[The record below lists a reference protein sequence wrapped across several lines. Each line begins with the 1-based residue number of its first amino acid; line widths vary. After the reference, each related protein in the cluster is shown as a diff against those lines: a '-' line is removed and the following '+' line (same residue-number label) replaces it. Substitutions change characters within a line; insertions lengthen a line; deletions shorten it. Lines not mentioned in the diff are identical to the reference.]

1 MPFTPSHAI
10 VALPFVRTPLVPAA
24 IAIGAMT
31 PDLPLFLRG
40 VGLDY
45 SFTHTVA
52 NVVWTALLAFV
63 LFLVWRVVLRPAVGE
78 LSPLWLARRL
88 PVDWDDRGAV
98 AAGRAVG
105 VGLGRPWYPVLLA
118 VSLVIG
124 VLSHILW
131 DAFTHEGRWGV
142 ELLPVLDAQWGPLLG
157 YKWVQHGS
165 SVLAL
170 LGLGVW
176 AALRLRR
183 AGPRAVVARRLP
195 SAVRVVWWLSL
206 PVILVAAWGI
216 GLAMF
221 GPLTSEFT
229 IAHLAY
235 RVLPPACAVWGA
247 LTLVLCV
254 IVATRREDAPA
265 RTD

>member
-52 NVVWTALLAFV
+52 NVIWTALLAFV
-63 LFLVWRVVLRPAVGE
+63 LFLLWRVVLRPSVGE
-78 LSPLWLARRL
+78 LVPLWVARRL
-88 PVDWDDRGAV
+88 PREWDDRGAV

-105 VGLGRPWYPVLLA
+105 VGLGRPWYPLLLA
-118 VSLVIG
+118 VSLVLG
-124 VLSHILW
+124 VLSHIAW

-142 ELLPVLDAQWGPLLG
+142 ALFPMLDEQWGPLLG

-170 LGLGVW
+170 LGLGLW

-183 AGPRAVVARRLP
+183 AVPRDAVTRWLP
-195 SAVRVVWWLSL
+195 SPVRVTWWLSL
-206 PVILVAAWGI
+206 PVILAAAWVI
-216 GLAMF
+216 GLAVL
-221 GPLTSEFT
+221 GPLTAEFT
-229 IAHLAY
+229 VAHLAY

-247 LTLVLCV
+247 LTLVLCAV
-254 IVATRREDAPA
+254 VALRRGDPV
-265 RTD
+265 RSR